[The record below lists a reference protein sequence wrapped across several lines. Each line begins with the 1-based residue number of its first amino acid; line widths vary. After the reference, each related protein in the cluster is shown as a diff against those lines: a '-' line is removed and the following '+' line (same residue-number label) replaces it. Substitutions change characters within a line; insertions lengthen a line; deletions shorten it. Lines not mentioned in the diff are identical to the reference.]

1 MTFQIFDNEE
11 FDCRT
16 PEDWLALGCE
26 QGSSDQKPVPAKAFL
41 PTHDTMSA
49 GTEHSQTRVLYKQN
63 FTRRYIYI
71 YLSLCDFFGVEEQK
85 KSTPEYTWQSVG
97 VLDYSPEK
105 KQYMVQKA
113 DQNGCVR
120 DSKGK
125 PVVGGA
131 QSNKG
136 TCQRVKLI

>member
-1 MTFQIFDNEE
+1 MTKN
-11 FDCRT
+11 
-16 PEDWLALGCE
+16 L
-26 QGSSDQKPVPAKAFL
+26 FL
-41 PTHDTMSA
+41 PKLFCRHTIPCQLVQSILKPEFCTSRILLEDI
-49 GTEHSQTRVLYKQN
+49 
-63 FTRRYIYI
+63 YIYI